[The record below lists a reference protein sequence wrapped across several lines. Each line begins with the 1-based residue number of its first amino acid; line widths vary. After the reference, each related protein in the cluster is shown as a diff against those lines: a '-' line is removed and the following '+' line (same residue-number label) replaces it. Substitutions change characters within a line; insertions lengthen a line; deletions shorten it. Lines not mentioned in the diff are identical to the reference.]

1 MIYFIA
7 VVILALAFSAR
18 WNWWRKQRD
27 GVSILMYHKI
37 GAPPADSRLEK
48 LWVSAKKFEA
58 QMEYLK
64 RKGYEVITFKDLADD
79 LVKDGRKKVI
89 ITFDD
94 GYRNNYTEAFPLL
107 KKYGFRAVFY
117 VVSATVGK
125 KNLWHD
131 ADVEEPIE
139 MMGAREL
146 REMTAAGME
155 IGGHTVSHKNLDRVE
170 AGEAEREISENKNE
184 LEKLTGEKI
193 ISFSYPYGGFNDK
206 VKQIVEQAGYR
217 YAVIIKQGKNAFPFT
232 DNFSVKRLLVR
243 GEESLFDFYLNLSRG
258 RNRL

>member
-1 MIYFIA
+1 MIYVIA
-7 VVILALAFSAR
+7 VFILALAFSAR
-18 WNWWRKQRD
+18 WNWWRKKTE

-37 GAPPADSRLEK
+37 GEPPGDSKLKK
-48 LWVSAKKFEA
+48 LWVSTKKFDA
-58 QMEYLK
+58 QMNYLK
-64 RKGYEVITFKDLADD
+64 MKGYEVITFKDLAKG

-117 VVSATVGK
+117 VVSDTVGK

-131 ADVEEPIE
+131 SGVEKPLE
-139 MMGAREL
+139 MMREEDI
-146 REMTAAGME
+146 REMASAGME

-170 AGEAEREISENKNE
+170 TAEAEREISENKNE
-184 LEKLTGEKI
+184 LEKLTGEGI
-193 ISFSYPYGGFNDK
+193 ISFSYPYGGFNNK
-206 VKQIVEQAGYR
+206 VKQIVEKAGYR
-217 YAVIIKQGKNAFPFT
+217 YAVIIKQGKNPFPFAG
-232 DNFSVKRLLVR
+232 NFSLKRLLVR